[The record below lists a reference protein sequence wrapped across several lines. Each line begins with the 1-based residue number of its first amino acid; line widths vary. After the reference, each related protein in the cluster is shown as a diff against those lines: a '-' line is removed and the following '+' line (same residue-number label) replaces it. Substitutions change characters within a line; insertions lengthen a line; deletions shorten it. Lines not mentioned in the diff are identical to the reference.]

1 MSDEFKNDVEKIV
14 KEIKKEVYIKDEV
27 LQKIVALFLSIKKGL
42 FPGNKPPRGLLF
54 YGPPG
59 TGKTQLMKVLAKNLE
74 LSEPIIIRG
83 PEIISQYYGKSEERL
98 RKVFLEAKEKAEEET
113 LAIIFIDEIDSL
125 APRRDLSKGELEQR
139 LVGQLLSLMDGLE
152 RENLKS
158 EKVKEESKNHVI
170 VIGSTNRPEALDPA
184 LRRPGRF
191 DLEIEFDP
199 PNVDER
205 KEILRILWEKNIRD
219 KNKYN
224 IDNIDLD
231 KIAEQTRG
239 FTGADLL
246 QLLNEGLLQSII
258 EGRNYITQEDLL
270 RVVNSI
276 KPSALREFNLEKP
289 KNRIEDIKKE
299 IGEHEANTLNQKLN
313 QIVDDFCNKPRF
325 TPILISLE
333 NNNDKVAS
341 TIAYLI
347 NEKLKYPYLVV
358 DALRFR
364 SRWFGEMER
373 SIRELFEKIKRLQQ
387 CVVYIKYLDAIADKN
402 DEHLQGAN
410 LELLE
415 YLWEFNDMKD
425 QLKVLLLCS
434 IEKDNENNINKGVR
448 NIFEEEIFLKTDI

>member
-364 SRWFGEMER
+364 SKWFGEMER

-434 IEKDNENNINKGVR
+434 IEKDNENINK
-448 NIFEEEIFLKTDI
+448 NIISIFGNRHLKNP

>member
-364 SRWFGEMER
+364 SKWFGEMER

-410 LELLE
+410 LELLK

-434 IEKDNENNINKGVR
+434 IEKDNENINK
-448 NIFEEEIFLKTDI
+448 NIISIFGNRHLKNP

>member
-98 RKVFLEAKEKAEEET
+98 RKVFLEAKEKAEKET

-158 EKVKEESKNHVI
+158 EKGKEESKNHVI

-205 KEILRILWEKNIRD
+205 KEILRILWEKNVRD

-299 IGEHEANTLNQKLN
+299 IGEHKANTLNQNLN
-313 QIVDDFCNKPRF
+313 QIVEDFRSKPRF
-325 TPILISLE
+325 TPILINLE

-402 DEHLQGAN
+402 DEHLQGAI

-415 YLWEFNDMKD
+415 YLREFNDMKD

-434 IEKDNENNINKGVR
+434 IEKDNENNINQNII
-448 NIFEEEIFLKTDI
+448 NIFENRHLKNP